1 MVNFGIWEGNPG
13 AFQFLANAYST
24 DMYKAETA
32 FQRMQDNGITGTKL
46 YMLWNDCCGRD
57 TELALQI
64 AYAAPLSKIEEHIN
78 YEGGCGFPFTKEE
91 LAAMLQPE

>member
-1 MVNFGIWEGNPG
+1 MVNFNICGGNPG
-13 AFQFLANAYST
+13 AFQFLMKAYRIDPS
-24 DMYKAETA
+24 KAETA
-32 FQRMQDNGITGTKL
+32 FQRMQDNGITGAKL

-78 YEGGCGFPFTKEE
+78 CEGGRGFPFTVEE